1 MSGRTAAV
9 NSRQAVLWRVVA
21 LEHSPDRIGRSER
34 QELSAAL
41 AVLGRQREAR
51 AIPLLPAAGGQEP
64 LHTPVA
70 RDPDP
75 PLAAIPWRDAVTRIA
90 AEYRRGL
97 IVEAHAV
104 TEDRAW
110 IEQALGT
117 FRAAV
122 FSPDFAEAINES
134 GSTPKSHG
142 YSTSGIASSRSWTTT
157 LTRVMLQHRWVP
169 PDGVCPTV
177 TNGGRRG

>member
-1 MSGRTAAV
+1 MARRRAGTFTGSNRPERTPGIERGLGGPRSSARGPRHSPPARGRRSGTAA
-9 NSRQAVLWRVVA
+9 
-21 LEHSPDRIGRSER
+21 H
-34 QELSAAL
+34 
-41 AVLGRQREAR
+41 
-51 AIPLLPAAGGQEP
+51 
-64 LHTPVA
+64 PVA

-142 YSTSGIASSRSWTTT
+142 YSTSGMASSRSWTTT